1 MYMYIHL
8 YVLKK
13 EYMYIY
19 NIYNIYKIYNQKYI
33 FQKYEIHIHMY
44 NFIQIISRVV

>member
-1 MYMYIHL
+1 MYIHL

-13 EYMYIY
+13 ELFFY
-19 NIYNIYKIYNQKYI
+19 IYKIYNQKYI

-44 NFIQIISRVV
+44 NFIQIIS